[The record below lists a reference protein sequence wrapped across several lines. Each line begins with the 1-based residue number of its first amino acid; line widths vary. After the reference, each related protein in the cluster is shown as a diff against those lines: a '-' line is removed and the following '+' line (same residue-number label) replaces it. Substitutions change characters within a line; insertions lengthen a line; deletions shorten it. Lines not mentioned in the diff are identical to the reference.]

1 MIYLTDAYRNIFEI
15 LKKSKQLTFQLPFFF
30 FLMNNK
36 ILYLCYMEGN
46 LQLYEKCS
54 HD

>member
-30 FLMNNK
+30 LDEQQNTLPMLHGRQPTNIWK
-36 ILYLCYMEGN
+36 ML
-46 LQLYEKCS
+46 S
-54 HD
+54 